1 MKFKVRGEGVVLK
14 GDASLTRSMVSLKA
28 MMRTIRHERNGIY
41 LELSSLSVEGSG
53 SKVVEGCFYESM
65 LPFLIRQRGCL
76 LIG

>member
-1 MKFKVRGEGVVLK
+1 
-14 GDASLTRSMVSLKA
+14 
-28 MMRTIRHERNGIY
+28 MRTIRHERNGIY